1 MSLPP
6 QSHFGVGTDVHIAL
20 NHIGD
25 KEEALFFE
33 ERPDLRL
40 DGGPGGQPPGK

>member
-1 MSLPP
+1 MNLL
-6 QSHFGVGTDVHIAL
+6 QSHFGVGTDVHISL

-40 DGGPGGQPPGK
+40 DSTGQPPLGKQ